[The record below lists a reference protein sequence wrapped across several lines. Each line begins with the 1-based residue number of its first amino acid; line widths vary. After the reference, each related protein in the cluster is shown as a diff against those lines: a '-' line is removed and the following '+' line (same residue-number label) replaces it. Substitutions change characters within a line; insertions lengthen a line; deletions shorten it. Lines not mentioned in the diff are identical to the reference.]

1 MSRKRAKLPTKAASK
16 PTKRRKNRWT
26 YSYGLK
32 PFVVFAYERRERGGQ
47 VFVRWT
53 NLAKPD
59 FRRPGEHKRDAMGL
73 GIGVRDDGQK
83 LDDRLVRAAEIAV
96 QLFQS
101 RLVTG
106 AKPESAAEQAAEL
119 PVARPSAETL
129 TLREGFALALDKTRG
144 KYASI
149 DTRRYDDMVRWE
161 SRLFG
166 MKPGTRPLINPNIPW
181 AALQLR
187 DVRAL
192 WRIMADAFIRT
203 EGREFGLRV
212 AEQIVDALYSVSSW
226 LREESRIA
234 PDAARPPDG
243 WRKRLREEWAQRTG
257 DPLHRPHRPRH
268 SVDEF
273 RRIFAALND
282 PRVDPR
288 IRLAI
293 EIAAECRTGQVL
305 RCTRRMLTITDAPP
319 SEYDALPA
327 GSLGQIVIPGAGKKH
342 GETVVLTPEQRR
354 AVDDALSGYLANYDV
369 AWRAEEID
377 DYFLFPGKAM
387 RMLDDSGRR
396 WARRV
401 RAGVKALTRDGAR
414 VLFLRL
420 EVIAKV
426 GHVPGRGWYGLRR
439 QAADMAETATNDD
452 RVKDRLGGWQDSE
465 TRKSIYQ
472 DRETDDLR
480 AQAASVRRQLRT
492 GRALVV
498 VSSVGAINQTD
509 DPANAEES
517 KLDDLLN
524 SLTATQRAALRARLR

>member
-1 MSRKRAKLPTKAASK
+1 MSRKRAKLATKRASK
-16 PTKRRKNRWT
+16 PKRRKNRWT

-32 PFVVFAYERRERGGQ
+32 PFVVFAYERHERSGQ

-53 NLAKPD
+53 NFAKPD
-59 FRRPGEHKRDAMGL
+59 IRRPGEHKRDAVGL
-73 GIGVRDDGQK
+73 GIGVRDDEGK
-83 LDDRLVRAAEIAV
+83 LDDKLVRAAEVAV

-106 AKPESAAEQAAEL
+106 VKPQAPADVPAAPAI
-119 PVARPSAETL
+119 ARPSAETL
-129 TLREGFALALDKTRG
+129 TLKEGFALALDKTRG

-166 MKPGTRPLINPNIPW
+166 LKPGTRALINPSLPW

-212 AEQIVDALYSVSSW
+212 AEQIVDALFSVSSW

-234 PDAARPPDG
+234 PDASRPPDG
-243 WRKRLREEWAQRTG
+243 WRKKLREEWAQRTG

-305 RCTRRMLTITDAPP
+305 RCTRRMLTLTDALP
-319 SEYDALPA
+319 SEYEKLPA

-354 AVDDALSGYLANYDV
+354 AVDDALAGYLVNYET
-369 AWRAEEID
+369 AWHAEEVD

-401 RAGVKALTRDGAR
+401 RVGVNALTRDGAR

-420 EVIAKV
+420 EAIAKV
-426 GHVPGRGWYGLRR
+426 GHVQGRGWYGLRR

-472 DRETDDLR
+472 DRETDELR
-480 AQAASVRRQLRT
+480 AHAASVRRKLRIGRGLTVVASDT
-492 GRALVV
+492 GHPESEDALVAV
-498 VSSVGAINQTD
+498 
-509 DPANAEES
+509 E
-517 KLDDLLN
+517 KMLN
-524 SLTATQRAALRARLR
+524 SLTPSQRAAIRARLDT